1 MYDNRGL
8 LTMLAV
14 RLPEDIEARLDQLAK
29 KTGRAKS
36 YYVREALAEYL
47 ADLEDFYL
55 AEKRMKS
62 YSETKAIPLDDVMRK
77 HGMAN

>member
-1 MYDNRGL
+1 
-8 LTMLAV
+8 MLAV
-14 RLPEDIEARLDQLAK
+14 RLPEDIEERLDRLAR

-36 YYVREALAEYL
+36 FYVREALSEYL

-62 YSETKAIPLDDVMRK
+62 YSAAKAIPLDDLMREYD
-77 HGMAN
+77 ADR

>member
-1 MYDNRGL
+1 MED
-8 LTMLAV
+8 TAMLAV
-14 RLPEDIEARLDQLAK
+14 RLPEDIEERLDRLAR

-36 YYVREALAEYL
+36 FYVREALNEYL

-62 YSETKAIPLDDVMRK
+62 YSSAKAIPLEDLMGEYGVER
-77 HGMAN
+77 

>member
-1 MYDNRGL
+1 
-8 LTMLAV
+8 MLAV
-14 RLPEDIEARLDQLAK
+14 RLPEDMEQRLELLAK

-36 YYVREALAEYL
+36 FYVREALGEYL

-62 YSETKAIPLDDVMRK
+62 YSAASAIPLDDLLRDYGVGR
-77 HGMAN
+77 

>member
-1 MYDNRGL
+1 
-8 LTMLAV
+8 MLAV
-14 RLPEDIEARLDQLAK
+14 RLPEDIEERLDRLAR

-36 YYVREALAEYL
+36 FYVREALNEYL

-62 YSETKAIPLDDVMRK
+62 YSAAKTIPLNDLMREYGVD
-77 HGMAN
+77 H